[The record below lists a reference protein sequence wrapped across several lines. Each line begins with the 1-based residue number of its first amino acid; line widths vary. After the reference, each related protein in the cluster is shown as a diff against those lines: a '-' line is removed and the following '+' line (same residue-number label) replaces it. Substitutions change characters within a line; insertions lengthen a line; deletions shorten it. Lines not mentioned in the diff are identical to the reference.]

1 MNNHITHPF
10 LDSTDLSKKSSEEL
24 QTAIT
29 SLYQK
34 ITFAS
39 RMNNQNMANQIQMV
53 INSYN
58 IELKKRMDEM
68 YKKQNIDQQIN
79 ISNDSKN

>member
-34 ITFAS
+34 MTFAS
-39 RMNNQNMANQIQMV
+39 RMSNQNMANQIQMV

>member
-10 LDSTDLSKKSSEEL
+10 LDLSDLSKKSSEDL

-34 ITFAS
+34 MTFAS

>member
-10 LDSTDLSKKSSEEL
+10 LDQNDLSKKSTEEL
-24 QTAIT
+24 QNAIT

-34 ITFAS
+34 MTFAN
-39 RMNNQNMANQIQMV
+39 RMNNQIMANQIQMV

-58 IELKKRMDEM
+58 IEFKKRMDEM

>member
-1 MNNHITHPF
+1 MLDITHPF
-10 LDSTDLSKKSSEEL
+10 LDPKELSKKTSEEL
-24 QTAIT
+24 QTSIT

-34 ITFAS
+34 MTFAS
-39 RMNNQNMANQIQMV
+39 RMNNQYMANQIQMV
-53 INSYN
+53 INTYN

>member
-10 LDSTDLSKKSSEEL
+10 LDLNDLSKKSSEDL
-24 QTAIT
+24 QTAI
-29 SLYQK
+29 SGLYQK
-34 ITFAS
+34 MTFAS
-39 RMNNQNMANQIQMV
+39 RMNNQHMANQIQMV

>member
-1 MNNHITHPF
+1 MLDITHPF
-10 LDSTDLSKKSSEEL
+10 LDPNELSKKTSEEL
-24 QTAIT
+24 QTSIT

-34 ITFAS
+34 MTFAS
-39 RMNNQNMANQIQMV
+39 RMNNQYMANQIQMV
-53 INSYN
+53 INTYN

>member
-1 MNNHITHPF
+1 MNNQITHPF
-10 LDSTDLSKKSSEEL
+10 LDSTDLSKKSTEEL
-24 QTAIT
+24 QNAI
-29 SLYQK
+29 SGLYQK
-34 ITFAS
+34 MTFAS
-39 RMNNQNMANQIQMV
+39 RMNNQYMANQIQMV

-58 IELKKRMDEM
+58 VEFKKRMDEM

>member
-1 MNNHITHPF
+1 MNNMLTHPF
-10 LDSTDLSKKSSEEL
+10 LDPSDLSKKTSEEL

-34 ITFAS
+34 MTFAS
-39 RMNNQNMANQIQMV
+39 RMNNQHMANQIQMV
-53 INSYN
+53 INTYN

>member
-1 MNNHITHPF
+1 MLMNNHITHPF
-10 LDSTDLSKKSSEEL
+10 IDDLSKKSTEEL
-24 QTAIT
+24 QSAI
-29 SLYQK
+29 SGLYQK
-34 ITFAS
+34 MTFAN
-39 RMNNQNMANQIQMV
+39 RTNNQYVANQIQMV

-58 IELKKRMDEM
+58 VEFKKRMDEM